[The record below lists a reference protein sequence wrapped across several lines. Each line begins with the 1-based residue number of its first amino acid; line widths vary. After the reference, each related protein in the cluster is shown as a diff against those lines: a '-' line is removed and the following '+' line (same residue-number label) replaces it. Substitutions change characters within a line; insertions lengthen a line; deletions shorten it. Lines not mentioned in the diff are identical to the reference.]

1 MEPSKD
7 EKSSV
12 GMFFVPALTIAFFST
27 CIIESITRVY
37 SL

>member
-12 GMFFVPALTIAFFST
+12 GMFFVPALTIAFFPRVLLS
-27 CIIESITRVY
+27 RLQVY